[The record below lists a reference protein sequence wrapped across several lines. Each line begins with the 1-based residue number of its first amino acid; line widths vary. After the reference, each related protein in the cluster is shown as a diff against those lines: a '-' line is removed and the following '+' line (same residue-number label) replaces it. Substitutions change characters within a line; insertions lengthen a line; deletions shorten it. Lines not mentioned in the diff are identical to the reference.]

1 VLHGKSPKFGITA
14 VSPADLEALQGS
26 NSALRRSTLNRLL
39 FAGPTAEFLK
49 SRETYGNLDQVDT
62 VDYLYGL
69 EQGREHVIE
78 ISRGVQ
84 LFVGLEA
91 IGSPDSK
98 GERTVMATLN
108 GQLRPINV
116 RDRKITVNTV
126 SAEKANLNDQNQV
139 AAPFAGVVTLQI
151 VEGTHVEVGQP
162 VATIEAMKM
171 EATITATS
179 SGVVRRLAVSKTQP
193 VDAGDLIMVIEPA
206 AQ

>member
-1 VLHGKSPKFGITA
+1 MTA
-14 VSPADLEALQGS
+14 VSPADLEALQGIS
-26 NSALRRSTLNRLL
+26 SSVRRATLNRLL
-39 FAGPTAEFLK
+39 FPAPTAEFLK

-69 EQGREHVIE
+69 EQGREHIIE

-116 RDRKITVNTV
+116 RDRKIAVNTV
-126 SAEKANLNDQNQV
+126 SAEKANSNDPAQV

-151 VEGTHVEVGQP
+151 VEGTNVVVGQP

-179 SGVVRRLAVSKTQP
+179 AGVVKRLAVSKTQS
-193 VDAGDLIMVIEPA
+193 VDAGDLIMVIEA
-206 AQ
+206 